1 MSLVALGL
9 CHPSPPPGCYVQ
21 KSPQPAEFAVSWSR
35 SSSQVRTNIPDTG
48 LQVHTRCNQ
57 NLRAA
62 VLYHIFTL
70 PAKSATRK
78 NETKPQS
85 LDSERTGLVLE
96 HRYQRCLS
104 HRDKLGR
111 TSLHLVIINWPIT
124 MTTQTKPSSKFWT
137 TVVRASRQAEACL
150 RLLCEHGADVN
161 AQMDDQSHQT
171 PLHLSVRYRA
181 LSAARLLI
189 SCGANVNA
197 VDSSGMT
204 PLHMAASILHQDIA
218 SSLISHGAHVNM
230 RMHHSGNTPL
240 HLAAVA
246 VMTKTTKVLDE
257 DVSCVYELLERG
269 AKPNIVNE
277 AGMSPF
283 HQVCS
288 LGNEQLVDLLL
299 RYAAGVNKPSAA
311 GESCLFLFLNHTPNM
326 RNGSLLIK
334 LLTLSTPLT
343 VCSHDGRLP
352 STLTQPRFFKQR
364 EQLIQLTQQQ
374 KTLRDICKSNIYLK
388 HIRGRKEELRK
399 VIPES
404 LYNFVFNQWKIQN
417 LSFVTE
423 SEEAAG
429 QCACT

>member
-1 MSLVALGL
+1 MEVLKKTLDGVSLKSSTMSKDQSRDKRDKVINI
-9 CHPSPPPGCYVQ
+9 YRN
-21 KSPQPAEFAVSWSR
+21 EFY
-35 SSSQVRTNIPDTG
+35 T
-48 LQVHTRCNQ
+48 
-57 NLRAA
+57 A
-62 VLYHIFTL
+62 VLDEDVRGIENMVKKYGSNNQIEIQDGSSRGVFWKGFAIL
-70 PAKSATRK
+70 PLHLAATYRRVHSL
-78 NETKPQS
+78 QS
-85 LDSERTGLVLE
+85 L
-96 HRYQRCLS
+96 LS
-104 HRDKLGR
+104 AGADVQVKDKLGR

-124 MTTQTKPSSKFWT
+124 TTKPSSKFWAA
-137 TVVRASRQAEACL
+137 VARASRQAKACL

-161 AQMDDQSHQT
+161 TQMDDQSQQT

-181 LSAARLLI
+181 LSAVRLLI

-218 SSLISHGAHVNM
+218 SSLISHGADVNM
-230 RMHHSGNTPL
+230 RMHHSANTPL

-246 VMTKTTKVLDE
+246 VMTKATKVLDE
-257 DVSCVYELLERG
+257 DVSCVSELLERG

-283 HQVCS
+283 HQTCS

-299 RYAAGVNKPSAA
+299 RYRASVNKLSAA
-311 GESCLFLFLNHTPNM
+311 GQSCLFLFLNHTPNT

-334 LLTLSTPLT
+334 LLTLSTPLS

-364 EQLIQLTQQQ
+364 EQLIQLTQQP
-374 KTLRDICKSNIYLK
+374 KTLCDICKSNIYLK
-388 HIRGRKEELRK
+388 HIRGRKEELKK

-404 LYNFVFNQWKIQN
+404 LYNFVFNQWEIQN
-417 LSFVTE
+417 LPFVTE
-423 SEEAAG
+423 SEEAS
-429 QCACT
+429 

>member
-1 MSLVALGL
+1 MMTQSLKE
-9 CHPSPPPGCYVQ
+9 CS
-21 KSPQPAEFAVSWSR
+21 
-35 SSSQVRTNIPDTG
+35 
-48 LQVHTRCNQ
+48 
-57 NLRAA
+57 A

-96 HRYQRCLS
+96 HRYQRCLF

-124 MTTQTKPSSKFWT
+124 TTTRTKPSSKFWT

-161 AQMDDQSHQT
+161 AQVSQQT

-181 LSAARLLI
+181 LSAVRLLI

-257 DVSCVYELLERG
+257 DVSCVCELLEHG

-283 HQVCS
+283 HQACS

-334 LLTLSTPLT
+334 LLTLSAPLT
-343 VCSHDGRLP
+343 
-352 STLTQPRFFKQR
+352 PRFFKQR
-364 EQLIQLTQQQ
+364 EQLIQLTQQP

>member
-1 MSLVALGL
+1 MGEDQSRDKRDTIIKI
-9 CHPSPPPGCYVQ
+9 YRN
-21 KSPQPAEFAVSWSR
+21 EFY
-35 SSSQVRTNIPDTG
+35 T
-48 LQVHTRCNQ
+48 
-57 NLRAA
+57 A
-62 VLYHIFTL
+62 VLDEDVRGIEDMVKKYGGNSQIEIQDGSSGGVFWKGFAIL
-70 PAKSATRK
+70 PLHLAATYRRVHSL
-78 NETKPQS
+78 QS
-85 LDSERTGLVLE
+85 L
-96 HRYQRCLS
+96 LS
-104 HRDKLGR
+104 AGAEAQVKDKLGR